1 MDDIS
6 SFKIKFHSWLKD
18 SVRQE
23 VESDF
28 RTLRQIKGEL
38 AIRSCYYFDSLDLQ
52 DRLNCL
58 LSLSNKFLIDNGDII
73 DRQPSE
79 KDRERWNNFEQFV
92 FVNDGSLRRFD
103 SLFTEEAIQER
114 KKIDLHELRNQIHIN
129 CESSLGVRKRN
140 SKKIIEYEFYVENF
154 LVTTHIDLGGWH
166 QLRYLH
172 TIHYCGIDKTIRK
185 LVLMTDFMSWIGIG
199 STSWEFISNQE
210 DISNAATILGKLSKD
225 FREGI
230 ELAIQ

>member
-6 SFKIKFHSWLKD
+6 SFKIKFYSWLKD
-18 SVRQE
+18 NVRQE

-28 RTLRQIKGEL
+28 RTLREIKGEL
-38 AIRSCYYFDSLDLQ
+38 AIMSCYYFDSLDLQ
-52 DRLNCL
+52 DRLNCV
-58 LSLSNKFLIDNGDII
+58 LSLSNKFLIDNGDSIG
-73 DRQPSE
+73 RQPSK

-92 FVNDGSLRRFD
+92 YVKYGSLRLFD
-103 SLFTEEAIQER
+103 SLYTEEAIQER

-129 CESSLGVRKRN
+129 CESSLGIRKRN
-140 SKKIIEYEFYVENF
+140 STKLLEYEFYVENF
-154 LVTTHIDLGGWH
+154 LVTTNIDLGGWH

-172 TIHYCGIDKTIRK
+172 TIHYCGLDKTRRN
-185 LVLMTDFMSWIGIG
+185 LVLMTDFMRWLGIG
-199 STSWEFISNQE
+199 STSWEFVSNQE

-230 ELAIQ
+230 ALAIK